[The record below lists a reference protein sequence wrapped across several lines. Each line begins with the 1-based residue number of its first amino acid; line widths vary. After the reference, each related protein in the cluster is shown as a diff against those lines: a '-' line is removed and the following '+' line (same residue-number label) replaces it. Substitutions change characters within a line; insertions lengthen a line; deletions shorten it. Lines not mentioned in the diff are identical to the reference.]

1 MSAELIYKKALEQF
15 AEAGNAEAKFA
26 LAVGESLQKPDLK
39 QAIAAVCNCLKS
51 ANNQLGQALDYIGDS
66 YESSAESSIE
76 QARADITEA
85 LIVLANR

>member
-1 MSAELIYKKALEQF
+1 MSAELVYKKALEQL

-26 LAVGESLQKPDLK
+26 LAVGEDLQKPDLK

-66 YESSAESSIE
+66 YESNAESSVE